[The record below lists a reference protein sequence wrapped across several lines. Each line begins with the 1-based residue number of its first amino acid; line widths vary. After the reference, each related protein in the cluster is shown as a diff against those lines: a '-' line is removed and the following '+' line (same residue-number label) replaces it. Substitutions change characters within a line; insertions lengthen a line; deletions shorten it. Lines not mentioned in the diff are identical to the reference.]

1 MASSRAE
8 GENGGSSPNTSSSII
23 GQNSSQSFQ
32 TGLASSETGPSTPR
46 FPASVNII
54 TSGQLVRIQR
64 YLRHPGLDLPADVI
78 TYRNADLAIALG
90 ACDDNLDPK
99 GPDVCVPEAQMPR
112 HVSGHVEGVFP
123 AAFSVLYNQEEMD
136 QTMPLTW
143 QQIRELVD
151 IYVAARERYL
161 GDPTETKGD
170 HSQRRFVENVD
181 KWIAMTKNRGA
192 ISDELTFPAK
202 TRWAIASDPLHSR
215 WKEST
220 KRQLVEESREEDRK
234 WKAQKETEVK
244 ERELEEKRLKLQREQ
259 REWKQ
264 KQKEFQEIKEQLQKS
279 RRAQRE
285 WEDKVKQ
292 RIEREEKQQRIEKVR
307 EERARKERE
316 QKEKQ
321 QKIEKARKE
330 REQRDEERKEREQKA
345 KLDKSER
352 ARKKR
357 EQKEKDREQM
367 LQKERIKQERE
378 HKEREQREIEQKEKR
393 QKETEQNER
402 EQNEREQEERARKQR
417 ELNEDIAKERTER
430 EWEAREW
437 KKRKRDSNGQAPG
450 VAMRPETRSSNA
462 PEDAEGV
469 RRSHQPQIRP
479 RNANREHRRR

>member
-1 MASSRAE
+1 M
-8 GENGGSSPNTSSSII
+8 
-23 GQNSSQSFQ
+23 
-32 TGLASSETGPSTPR
+32 
-46 FPASVNII
+46 I
-54 TSGQLVRIQR
+54 TSGQLVCIQR

-78 TYRNADLAIALG
+78 NYRNADLAIALG

-99 GPDVCVPEAQMPR
+99 DPDVYVPEAQMPR
-112 HVSGHVEGVFP
+112 HVSGHVEGVFS
-123 AAFSVLYNQEEMD
+123 AAFSVLYNQKEMD

-143 QQIRELVD
+143 QQIRELVE
-151 IYVAARERYL
+151 IYVAARERHL
-161 GDPTETKGD
+161 GDQTETKGD
-170 HSQRRFVENVD
+170 HSQRRFLENVD

-192 ISDELTFPAK
+192 FSDELTFPAK

-220 KRQLVEESREEDRK
+220 KRQLVEESREEDRE

-244 ERELEEKRLKLQREQ
+244 ERELEEKRQKLEREQ

-279 RRAQRE
+279 RRAQGE
-285 WEDKVKQ
+285 WE
-292 RIEREEKQQRIEKVR
+292 EK
-307 EERARKERE
+307 RKERE

-321 QKIEKARKE
+321 QKIEKA
-330 REQRDEERKEREQKA
+330 RKEREQKA

-393 QKETEQNER
+393 QKETEQNES

-417 ELNEDIAKERTER
+417 ELNEDIAKEQTER
-430 EWEAREW
+430 EWN
-437 KKRKRDSNGQAPG
+437 KRKRDSNGQAPG
-450 VAMRPETRSSNA
+450 VAMRPENRSSNA

-469 RRSHQPQIRP
+469 RRSRQPQIRP

>member
-23 GQNSSQSFQ
+23 GQNSSQSFR
-32 TGLASSETGPSTPR
+32 TGTASSETGPSTPR
-46 FPASVNII
+46 FPASVNMI
-54 TSGQLVRIQR
+54 TSGQLVCIQR

-78 TYRNADLAIALG
+78 NYRNADLAIALG

-99 GPDVCVPEAQMPR
+99 DPDVYVPEAQMPR
-112 HVSGHVEGVFP
+112 HVSGHVEGKTKV
-123 AAFSVLYNQEEMD
+123 
-136 QTMPLTW
+136 MPE
-143 QQIRELVD
+143 QIRELVE
-151 IYVAARERYL
+151 IYVAARERHL
-161 GDPTETKGD
+161 GDQTETKGD
-170 HSQRRFVENVD
+170 HSQRRLIENVD

-192 ISDELTFPAK
+192 FSDELTFPAK

-220 KRQLVEESREEDRK
+220 KRQLVEESREEDRE

-244 ERELEEKRLKLQREQ
+244 ERELEEKRQKLEREQ

-279 RRAQRE
+279 RRAQGE
-285 WEDKVKQ
+285 WE
-292 RIEREEKQQRIEKVR
+292 E
-307 EERARKERE
+307 KERE

-321 QKIEKARKE
+321 QKIEKA
-330 REQRDEERKEREQKA
+330 RKEREQKA

-393 QKETEQNER
+393 QKETEQNES

-417 ELNEDIAKERTER
+417 ELNEDIAKEQTE
-430 EWEAREW
+430 REW

-450 VAMRPETRSSNA
+450 VAMRPENRSSNA

-469 RRSHQPQIRP
+469 RRSRQPQIRP

>member
-23 GQNSSQSFQ
+23 GQNSSQSFR
-32 TGLASSETGPSTPR
+32 TGTASSETGPSTPR
-46 FPASVNII
+46 FPASVNMI
-54 TSGQLVRIQR
+54 TSGQLVCIQR

-99 GPDVCVPEAQMPR
+99 DADVCVPEAQMPR
-112 HVSGHVEGVFP
+112 HVSGHVEGVFS
-123 AAFSVLYNQEEMD
+123 AAFSVLYNQKETD

-143 QQIRELVD
+143 QQIRELVE
-151 IYVAARERYL
+151 IYVAARERHL

-170 HSQRRFVENVD
+170 HSQRRFLENVD

-192 ISDELTFPAK
+192 FSDELTFPAK

-215 WKEST
+215 WREST
-220 KRQLVEESREEDRK
+220 KRQSVEESREEDRE

-244 ERELEEKRLKLQREQ
+244 ERELEEKRQKLEREQ

-279 RRAQRE
+279 RRAQGE
-285 WEDKVKQ
+285 WE
-292 RIEREEKQQRIEKVR
+292 EK
-307 EERARKERE
+307 RKERE

-330 REQRDEERKEREQKA
+330 REQKA

-357 EQKEKDREQM
+357 KQKEKDREQM

-393 QKETEQNER
+393 QKETEQKES

-417 ELNEDIAKERTER
+417 ELNEDIAKEQTER
-430 EWEAREW
+430 EWETREW

-450 VAMRPETRSSNA
+450 VAMRPENRSSNA

-469 RRSHQPQIRP
+469 RRSRQPQIRP

>member
-1 MASSRAE
+1 M
-8 GENGGSSPNTSSSII
+8 
-23 GQNSSQSFQ
+23 
-32 TGLASSETGPSTPR
+32 
-46 FPASVNII
+46 I
-54 TSGQLVRIQR
+54 TSGQLVCIQR

-99 GPDVCVPEAQMPR
+99 DADVCVPEAQMPR
-112 HVSGHVEGVFP
+112 HVSGHVEGKTKV
-123 AAFSVLYNQEEMD
+123 
-136 QTMPLTW
+136 MPE
-143 QQIRELVD
+143 QIRELVE
-151 IYVAARERYL
+151 IYVAARERHL

-170 HSQRRFVENVD
+170 HSQRRFLENVD

-192 ISDELTFPAK
+192 FSDELTFPAK

-215 WKEST
+215 WREST
-220 KRQLVEESREEDRK
+220 KRQSVEESREEDRE

-244 ERELEEKRLKLQREQ
+244 ERELEEKRQKLEREQ

-279 RRAQRE
+279 RRAQGE
-285 WEDKVKQ
+285 WEEKVKQ

-307 EERARKERE
+307 EERERKERE

-330 REQRDEERKEREQKA
+330 REQKA

-357 EQKEKDREQM
+357 KQKEKDREQM

-393 QKETEQNER
+393 QKETEQKES

-417 ELNEDIAKERTER
+417 ELNEDIAKEQTER
-430 EWEAREW
+430 EWETREW

-450 VAMRPETRSSNA
+450 VAMRPENRSSNA

-469 RRSHQPQIRP
+469 RRSRQPQIRP

>member
-23 GQNSSQSFQ
+23 GQNSSQSFR
-32 TGLASSETGPSTPR
+32 TGTASSETGPSTPR
-46 FPASVNII
+46 FPASVNMI
-54 TSGQLVRIQR
+54 TSGQLVCIQR

-99 GPDVCVPEAQMPR
+99 DPDVCVPEAQMPR
-112 HVSGHVEGVFP
+112 HVSGHVEGVFS
-123 AAFSVLYNQEEMD
+123 AAFSVLYNQKEMD

-143 QQIRELVD
+143 QQKTKVMPEQIRELVE
-151 IYVAARERYL
+151 IYVAARERHL

-170 HSQRRFVENVD
+170 HSQRRFLENVD

-192 ISDELTFPAK
+192 FSDELTFPAK

-220 KRQLVEESREEDRK
+220 KRQLVEESREEDRE

-244 ERELEEKRLKLQREQ
+244 ERELEEKRQKLEREQ

-279 RRAQRE
+279 RRAQGE
-285 WEDKVKQ
+285 WEEKVKQ

-307 EERARKERE
+307 EERQRKERE

-321 QKIEKARKE
+321 QKIEKA
-330 REQRDEERKEREQKA
+330 RKEREQKA

-378 HKEREQREIEQKEKR
+378 HKEREQRETEQKEKR
-393 QKETEQNER
+393 QKETEQNES

-417 ELNEDIAKERTER
+417 ELNEDIAKEQTE
-430 EWEAREW
+430 REW
-437 KKRKRDSNGQAPG
+437 KKRKRDSNDQAPG
-450 VAMRPETRSSNA
+450 VAMRPENRSSNA

-469 RRSHQPQIRP
+469 RRSRQPQIRP